1 MIFSLEK
8 KEPVQ
13 VAFQTATEKIT
24 YKELVEQIRSFGKM
38 QVPRSLIMILCKN
51 DPGAV
56 FGYIA
61 ALENGLVPL
70 LVDGDMEPQ
79 RLQQLMERYQPSYVW
94 CEKDGNEDSYV
105 WREEDGNEESLYQY
119 AGYGLYATGH
129 SPCKLHEELALLLP
143 TSGST
148 GDGKLVKISHENL
161 VSNASSIAEYLEI
174 DEKERP
180 ITTLPMH
187 YTYGLSILNSH
198 LLAGGT
204 ILMTKS
210 SVVQQEFWEL
220 FEEGR
225 ATSFGGVPYTYQLL
239 KRMHFFDRTYP
250 SLTTMTQAG
259 GHLPEQMQQEISVWA
274 KEHGIRF
281 YVMYGQT
288 EATAR
293 MSYLPWERCME
304 KTGSIGIPIPGG
316 TFRLKDEAGNEIK
329 EAEQTGELIYQGM
342 NVTMG
347 YAKNK
352 ADLMIGDE
360 RNGILETGDLAR
372 RDADGF
378 YYIVGRKS
386 RFLKIYGNR
395 ISLDSCEKILSEQ
408 FAENGRMEFVC
419 TGEDDKLC
427 VYMVG
432 TLMDFDIDTVKTWMS
447 DTLHLS
453 PKAITVCILD
463 EFPRTSSGKVDY
475 AELKHIAFCEEQ
487 D

>member
-24 YKELVEQIRSFGKM
+24 YKELVEQVRSFGEMKI
-38 QVPRSLIMILCKN
+38 PRSLIFVLCKN

-61 ALENGLVPL
+61 ALEHGLVPL
-70 LVDGDMEPQ
+70 LLDADMESQ
-79 RLQQLMERYQPSYVW
+79 RLQQFMERYQPSYVW
-94 CEKDGNEDSYV
+94 CE
-105 WREEDGNEESLYQY
+105 EDGNADLLYRY
-119 AGYGLYATGH
+119 AGYGLYATGCL
-129 SPCKLHEELALLLP
+129 PDKLHENLALLLP

-148 GDGKLVKISHENL
+148 GDGKLVKISRENL
-161 VSNASSIAEYLEI
+161 VSNASSIAEYLKI

-187 YTYGLSILNSH
+187 YTYGLSIINSH
-198 LLAGGT
+198 LLVGGT
-204 ILMTKS
+204 ILMTRS

-239 KRMHFFDRTYP
+239 KRIHFFERAYP
-250 SLTTMTQAG
+250 SLTAMTQAG
-259 GHLPEQMQQEISVWA
+259 GHLPEQLQQEIAEWA

-281 YVMYGQT
+281 FIMYGQT

-316 TFRLKDEAGNEIK
+316 VFQLRDETGNEIK
-329 EAEQTGELIYQGM
+329 ETEQIGELIYQGR

-352 ADLMIGDE
+352 EDLINGDE

-395 ISLDSCEKILSEQ
+395 ISLDSCEKMLTEQ
-408 FAENGRMEFVC
+408 FAENGKMDFAC

-427 VYMVG
+427 VCMLG
-432 TLMDFDIDTVKTWMS
+432 EIIDFHTDTVRHWMS

-475 AELKHIAFCEEQ
+475 AELKHIAFCEAQ